1 VIPVRYNPPKR
12 QEQGEPRAGDVWLME
27 DSVPETGRAFL
38 TPVIVARVDGGSVEY
53 LETCSEPGPGCHV
66 IRDLAPTGL
75 ERNVCIRPA
84 VRRADRSRMRRMV
97 GRLSRRDLGAV
108 VRR

>member
-1 VIPVRYNPPKR
+1 MRYNPPKR
-12 QEQGEPRAGDVWLME
+12 QEDREPRAGDVWLME
-27 DSVPETGRAFL
+27 DSSPVTGKAFL
-38 TPVIVARVDGGSVEY
+38 MPVIIAKAEGDTVEY

-84 VRRADRSRMRRMV
+84 VRRADRRRMRRSL

>member
-1 VIPVRYNPPKR
+1 MRYSPPKR
-12 QEQGEPRAGDVWLME
+12 QEQGELRAGDVWLME
-27 DSVPETGRAFL
+27 DSVPETGRTFL
-38 TPVIVARVDGGSVEY
+38 MPVVVAKAEGGSVEY

-84 VRRADRSRMRRMV
+84 VRRADRSRMIRMV

>member
-1 VIPVRYNPPKR
+1 MIPMRYSPPRK
-12 QEQGEPRAGDVWLME
+12 QEQRGPRAGDVWLME
-27 DSVPETGRAFL
+27 DSCPETGRPFL
-38 TPVIVARVDGGSVEY
+38 VPVVVAKADGDSVEY

-84 VRRADRSRMRRMV
+84 VRRADGRRMRRMV